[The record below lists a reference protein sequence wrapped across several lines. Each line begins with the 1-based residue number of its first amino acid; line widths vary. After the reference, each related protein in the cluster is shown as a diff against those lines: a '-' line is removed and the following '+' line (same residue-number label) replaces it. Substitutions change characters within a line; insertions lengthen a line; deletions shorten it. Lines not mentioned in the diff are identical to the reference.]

1 MLNINLYN
9 LILILMTGKRLIMEE
24 IGFIRGLLRV
34 GYSTTNIIDT
44 FHQSYSRRIGRFTIT
59 RIKNPKYTATTKIGP
74 KFKRNKEQA
83 QEVLKTIQKF
93 NRLTWKQI
101 KVILL
106 EKI

>member
-9 LILILMTGKRLIMEE
+9 LILILMTGKRLTMEE

-59 RIKNPKYTATTKIGP
+59 RIKNPKYTATKKIGLIKNKLK
-74 KFKRNKEQA
+74 KFLRQYKNSTGY
-83 QEVLKTIQKF
+83 LG
-93 NRLTWKQI
+93 NRLK
-101 KVILL
+101 
-106 EKI
+106 